1 MPLSRKHPRSPPS
14 PCLSALARK
23 PIRMSVLLPVA
34 RRSNSFRRQR
44 LLVGAPTAS
53 AVPWKPISARR
64 QPLGTWLLH
73 IHLPRMAGTF
83 SPPLPPLVP
92 RPGQR
97 PHSLPTQKTI
107 QDFFPM
113 LTPTARPFFPVFP
126 LSPPRHDG
134 TAS

>member
-73 IHLPRMAGTF
+73 IHLPRMAGNF
-83 SPPLPPLVP
+83 SPPPPPPGRLPG
-92 RPGQR
+92 PGQHSCTR
-97 PHSLPTQKTI
+97 PTTK
-107 QDFFPM
+107 QDIFPM
-113 LTPTARPFFPVFP
+113 LTHTEPPLVSFFPHC
-126 LSPPRHDG
+126 SHRHE
-134 TAS
+134 